1 MAGTFLDYNATD
13 SLNALV
19 REGHLWFKRPN
30 GKRSAMPKL
39 NFNQNAPANRDIG
52 GLSGKTLLLIAIGT
66 CLEWALLLHAQF

>member
-1 MAGTFLDYNATD
+1 
-13 SLNALV
+13 
-19 REGHLWFKRPN
+19 
-30 GKRSAMPKL
+30 MPKL